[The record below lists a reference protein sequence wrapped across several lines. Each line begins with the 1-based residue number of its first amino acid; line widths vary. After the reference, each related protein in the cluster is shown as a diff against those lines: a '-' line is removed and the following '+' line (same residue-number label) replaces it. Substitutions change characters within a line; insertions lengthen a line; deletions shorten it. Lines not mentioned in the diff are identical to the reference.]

1 MRLTKD
7 IYREVNTVRKTIS
20 NAEARLA
27 EITEQLLL
35 NIEYEKAGDY
45 APYDY
50 SALHEEAQALRAEAA
65 VAPEAL
71 TDKAALFAPS
81 LFPTLKGNGALIKV
95 GTRINH
101 NGTLYRASSDLWDVT
116 ENNPFNAPTLWEA
129 VTYTDGVRDIPEVIT
144 AASAFYKGEL
154 GWWNGAIYESLI
166 DNNVYNPTQY
176 AAGWLKRGD
185 K

>member
-1 MRLTKD
+1 MKITKE
-7 IYREVNTVRKTIS
+7 IYKEVNGARRIIS

-27 EITEQLLL
+27 EIAEQILL

-81 LFPTLKGNGALIKV
+81 IFPTLKGNGALIKA
-95 GTRINH
+95 GTRVNY
-101 NGTLYRASSDLWDVT
+101 NGTLYRASNDLWDYT
-116 ENNPFNAPTLWEA
+116 ENNPFNAPTLWEE
-129 VTYTDGVRDIPEVIT
+129 VTYKEGIREIPEVIS

-154 GWWNGAIYESLI
+154 GWWNGAIYESLL
-166 DNNVYNPTQY
+166 DNNVYTPAQY
-176 AAGWLKRGD
+176 AAGWLMKG
-185 K
+185 